1 MRRGGGVS
9 PQKKSGGLA
18 GRLGVRPGTACLVD
32 FIFANLVLGKL
43 MV

>member
-9 PQKKSGGLA
+9 PQKRSGALA
-18 GRLGVRPGTACLVD
+18 GRLGVRPGIVSLVD
-32 FIFANLVLGKL
+32 FIFVNLVLGKL